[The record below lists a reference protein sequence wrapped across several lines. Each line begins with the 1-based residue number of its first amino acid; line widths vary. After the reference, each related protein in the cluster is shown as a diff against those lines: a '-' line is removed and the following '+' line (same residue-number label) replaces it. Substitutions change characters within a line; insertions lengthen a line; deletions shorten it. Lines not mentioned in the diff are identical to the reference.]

1 MLCNLE
7 WLWPVFI
14 TAADVPNKFIDAIL
28 SANAELLRHP
38 EMNSA
43 FALEIIHSKS
53 GVEAQLAGHRATLP
67 FLEGTKPP
75 VTFPP
80 VDLEDSFF
88 GATIEKLTAFVVQKL
103 RPRAKDV
110 FPPDYLP
117 NAHFFI
123 IDAKTLHEGSMIL
136 IQIHDANLDEDSES
150 DVSEDSDEG
159 TQRFRLAGEK
169 VELKFGKQSLT
180 KAHLLGQQ
188 GGVENR
194 ETKGKFKINAV
205 RIARASNS
213 SVQWTSP
220 QLQALF
226 TNPSNATSSNASG
239 PAATASSTN
248 NLPPAPMTSA
258 NAPTPAPTS
267 SINNSVIAGI
277 AVGGA
282 VLLALIAAVV
292 WYFSPRRFRRSAQR
306 AHFNSPTSPG
316 RSLSHQHRTRL
327 GVYPSLRNSR
337 AIQPHGVQE
346 MSDTQLFSELVDGDA
361 RFSSIELEGE
371 PGRRTRR

>member
-1 MLCNLE
+1 
-7 WLWPVFI
+7 
-14 TAADVPNKFIDAIL
+14 
-28 SANAELLRHP
+28 
-38 EMNSA
+38 MNSA

-205 RIARASNS
+205 RIGSAIIGHWTQTIEITSCDIDVLKISCANDGAYWGPEYQGKDPPPMAERAGMNE
-213 SVQWTSP
+213 T
-220 QLQALF
+220 
-226 TNPSNATSSNASG
+226 
-239 PAATASSTN
+239 
-248 NLPPAPMTSA
+248 
-258 NAPTPAPTS
+258 
-267 SINNSVIAGI
+267 
-277 AVGGA
+277 
-282 VLLALIAAVV
+282 
-292 WYFSPRRFRRSAQR
+292 
-306 AHFNSPTSPG
+306 
-316 RSLSHQHRTRL
+316 
-327 GVYPSLRNSR
+327 
-337 AIQPHGVQE
+337 
-346 MSDTQLFSELVDGDA
+346 
-361 RFSSIELEGE
+361 
-371 PGRRTRR
+371 